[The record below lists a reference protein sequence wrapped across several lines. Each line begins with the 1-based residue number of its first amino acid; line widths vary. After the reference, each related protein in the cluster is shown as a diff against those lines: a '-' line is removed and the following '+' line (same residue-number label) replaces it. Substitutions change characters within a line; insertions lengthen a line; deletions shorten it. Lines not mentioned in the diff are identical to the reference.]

1 MNLLWKMT
9 MRAFFLD
16 LMLPE
21 MDGIEMSSKLRE
33 HKDTPIIMLTA
44 KNEETNR
51 VEGFESGADD
61 YIVKPFSPE
70 SRIKS
75 ESITA

>member
-9 MRAFFLD
+9 MRILLD

-44 KNEETNR
+44 KGEETNR

-70 SRIKS
+70 KS
-75 ESITA
+75 Y

>member
-1 MNLLWKMT
+1 MENDYACIL
-9 MRAFFLD
+9 LD

-44 KNEETNR
+44 KGEETNR

-61 YIVKPFSPE
+61 YIVKPFSPQ
-70 SRIKS
+70 KS
-75 ESITA
+75 Y